1 MGRLAKGEKIMK
13 IVFDSEEQ
21 RDAIVRLYCPR
32 YVSAIIFNTTLK
44 YELEDCTADNCKE
57 CWNKSGIV
65 LEVEKC

>member
-1 MGRLAKGEKIMK
+1 MERSAKGEKIMK

-44 YELEDCTADNCKE
+44 HDSEDCSADNCKE
-57 CWNKSGIV
+57 CWKKSGII
-65 LEVEKC
+65 LEVEE